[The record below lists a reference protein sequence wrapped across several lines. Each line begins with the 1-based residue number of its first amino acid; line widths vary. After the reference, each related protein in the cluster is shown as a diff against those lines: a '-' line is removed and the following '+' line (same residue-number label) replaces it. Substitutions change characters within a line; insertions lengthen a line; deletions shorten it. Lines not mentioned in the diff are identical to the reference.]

1 MKKRVL
7 SGLLAAMMLLTT
19 TAFAAEDGS
28 AGTAADDTSATAA
41 EQTQSGTVL
50 TFSVTLPDEFNTDRM
65 EDAIAEQVRTVL
77 AQRLSQLNLEGAQID
92 FPEDRQTVVVTL
104 PADAETD
111 GVAEFLA
118 WQNALEF
125 TDADGKVWLT
135 GADVSE
141 SSVGFAEDGT
151 PYIQISFTEE
161 GGQTFAE
168 ALEASD
174 ALDVTMDGEQI
185 AQVTAEDAGESG
197 SCTLTGSFTEDEA
210 RLFVARIVAGEL
222 PVALTLT
229 GTSTGE
235 TTDPAEPEQPAEP
248 EVPADPSFPD
258 IAGHWAEDALNTAVE
273 MGLLTV

>member
-1 MKKRVL
+1 
-7 SGLLAAMMLLTT
+7 
-19 TAFAAEDGS
+19 
-28 AGTAADDTSATAA
+28 
-41 EQTQSGTVL
+41 
-50 TFSVTLPDEFNTDRM
+50 M

-197 SCTLTGSFTEDEA
+197 SCTATGSFTEDEA
-210 RLFVARIVAGEL
+210 RLFVARIAAGEL

-235 TTDPAEPEQPAEP
+235 TILILPGRNSLLSLKCRQTR
-248 EVPADPSFPD
+248 PSRISRGTGRRTRSIPRWK
-258 IAGHWAEDALNTAVE
+258 WACS
-273 MGLLTV
+273 TV